1 MFNFTP
7 EQEELFEIMA
17 FYNELEPERSSAPEE
32 DKNEK
37 SDFNVLLENNG

>member
-17 FYNELEPERSSAPEE
+17 FYNELEPERNSAPE
-32 DKNEK
+32 DNKNEK
-37 SDFNVLLENNG
+37 SDFNVLLENDG